1 MNFELSKEIK
11 ELQQRARQF
20 VEKYFWKWVTSDMFS
35 LSENS

>member
-11 ELQQRARQF
+11 ELQQRARHF
-20 VEKYFWKWVTSDMFS
+20 VEKYLWKWVIPDMFS